1 MDGTAAR
8 GEQVEATARTTVRAR
23 LTGVRLLR
31 ERPLSP
37 RSAPRFFLSYLLLP
51 NDGTDPATPL
61 GTCLVLR
68 SVGGSRPRRVVVDL
82 PGGTTRTAERL
93 PTGAA
98 VGIATPVELPRLVEL
113 GTVFVEWEA
122 RDGVRRT
129 AWVRVPPVP
138 ARYRG
143 GTPSQPATPPAR

>member
-1 MDGTAAR
+1 MDGTAAS
-8 GEQVEATARTTVRAR
+8 GERIAATAHTTERAL

-31 ERPLSP
+31 ERPLS
-37 RSAPRFFLSYLLLP
+37 RRRAPRFFLSYLLLP

-82 PGGTTRTAERL
+82 PGGATRSAERL
-93 PTGAA
+93 PADTAI
-98 VGIATPVELPRLVEL
+98 GIATPVELPRLVEL

-138 ARYRG
+138 ARYR
-143 GTPSQPATPPAR
+143 SAASA